1 MYWFKK
7 YSGTSLVVQQLRLCT
22 STAGGM
28 GLISDGGT
36 KILHDAQCGQKKI
49 FRVFWGLHY
58 VDVIGW

>member
-1 MYWFKK
+1 M
-7 YSGTSLVVQQLRLCT
+7 VQQLRLCT

-58 VDVIGW
+58 VDVIG

>member
-7 YSGTSLVVQQLRLCT
+7 YSGTSLVAQQLRLCT

-36 KILHDAQCGQKKI
+36 KILHDAPCGQKKSI
-49 FRVFWGLHY
+49 QILGGLHY
-58 VDVIGW
+58 VDVIGC